1 MLKRFLF
8 SVLLLI
14 AGLGV
19 ALAQT
24 TDSTVAPPPPPPV
37 EPVPALTP
45 AVPVQ
50 PTDAIRPMKPMPLPP
65 PMPPQRPFVPMDG
78 SSGQRFMPPPPQP
91 QFSPERKMEFPQN
104 GEPGDRMMPQDQNQN
119 HEEEEEEDRPRFDPG
134 QIKRD
139 LSDIKRA
146 KAELKRLI
154 SRAKKLPNLAGE
166 LQAMSDLS
174 AQLDILAQALS
185 GYESN
190 PDSAEEALEE
200 LHDLDLWDKINE
212 FRMKIELPD
221 RMKRMEKDLSRTEK
235 QLKNKVYQTLG
246 IDISV
251 LQNHLSEAKTA
262 LAEVKNKFAAGDLE
276 SAMEEMNDI
285 QERLSPGDIGCAA
298 NSLREFK
305 QSLARVKDE
314 GIKQSFQEVIDPL
327 MESAKKGEYRG
338 ACQGFNEV
346 RNELFKVMRYY
357 GNGRQNQGLNDQS
370 RQKLEQLQQKIEEKI
385 KNNPNSEQ
393 EVKPNRGAFLLEI
406 IRDWFWY

>member
-1 MLKRFLF
+1 MFKKFLF

-14 AGLGV
+14 AGFGV

-24 TDSTVAPPPPPPV
+24 TDSTVAPSPPPV
-37 EPVPALTP
+37 EPVPVLTP
-45 AVPVQ
+45 AVPAQ
-50 PTDAIRPMKPMPLPP
+50 PTDAARPMEPMPPPP
-65 PMPPQRPFVPMDG
+65 PMPPQRPFVPMDN
-78 SSGQRFMPPPPQP
+78 SSGQRFMPPPPPPQP
-91 QFSPERKMEFPQN
+91 RFSPERKMEFPQN
-104 GEPGDRMMPQDQNQN
+104 GGPGDRMMPQDQNQD
-119 HEEEEEEDRPRFDPG
+119 HEEEDKPRFDPG

-154 SRAKKLPNLAGE
+154 FRAKKLPNLSGE
-166 LQAMSDLS
+166 LQTMSDLS
-174 AQLDILAQALS
+174 ARLDILAQVLS

-190 PDSAEEALEE
+190 QDSAEEALEE

-212 FRMKIELPD
+212 FRMKIDLPD
-221 RMKRMEKDLSRTEK
+221 RIKRIEKDLNRTEK

-251 LQNHLSEAKTA
+251 LQNHLSEARTF
-262 LAEVKNKFAAGDLE
+262 LAEAKNKFAAGDLE

-285 QERLSPGDIGCAA
+285 QERLSPGDIGCVA

-314 GIKQSFQEVIDPL
+314 GIKQNFQEVIDPL
-327 MESAKKGEYRG
+327 MESVGKGEYRG
-338 ACQGFNEV
+338 ACQGFNGV

-357 GNGRQNQGLNDQS
+357 GNGRKNQGLNDQS

-385 KNNPNSEQ
+385 KSNPNNEQ
-393 EVKPNRGAFLLEI
+393 EIKPNRGAYLLEI